1 MRSRKSGSHEGLRY
15 VATECLM
22 EEIVSKFS
30 QRLGAILLL
39 VCSVS
44 LGMQLARG
52 QVDQTDSMAPDAPL
66 DEQEKI
72 LQEINAQSRRAF
84 TPGPVDDV
92 GPDAPR
98 PKKNQ
103 FQPSVVETTS
113 PQLLKQKDPRAVI
126 KTSMGNI
133 TIRLFSTQAPGS
145 VRNFIALAKGE
156 KEFIDVST
164 SRKTARPY
172 YDGMTF
178 HKVVPGQYIQTG
190 CPYGTGRGGP
200 GYTISDEIRSTLNFD
215 KPGMVAMAP
224 QREGAKNRE
233 NTNGSQFFITLDSIP
248 SWNEAYTIIG
258 EVEKGMDVVR
268 KIGKV
273 DVGPTDRPIRK
284 VYIESIVVLE

>member
-1 MRSRKSGSHEGLRY
+1 
-15 VATECLM
+15 M

-72 LQEINAQSRRAF
+72 LQEINSAYREALKNQASPQNRRALP
-84 TPGPVDDV
+84 PGPEDDA
-92 GPDAPR
+92 GPDAPE

-103 FQPSVVETTS
+103 FQPSIVETTS

-126 KTSMGNI
+126 KTSMGSI

-172 YDGMTF
+172 YDGLTF

-224 QREGAKNRE
+224 QREGSKNRE